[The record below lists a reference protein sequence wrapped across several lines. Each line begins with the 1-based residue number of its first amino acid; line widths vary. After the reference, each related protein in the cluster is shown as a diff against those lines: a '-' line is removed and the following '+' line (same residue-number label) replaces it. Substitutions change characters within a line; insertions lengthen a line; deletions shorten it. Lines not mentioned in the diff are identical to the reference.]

1 MSFMED
7 FMLRKLC
14 LTALFFAA
22 SFAAAGQQPIIVDC
36 DAGQS
41 LNNTISHSNKTGP
54 TTILVK
60 GTCTEYVHIDGFEK
74 LTVNG
79 MEGATVE
86 QPSTDPKGGLGFNVF
101 EINASRS
108 ITVSGLVVQARST
121 ALGSIGIR
129 GGSVDVR
136 IRNSVTDG
144 SSGIMVYEASQASL
158 ARVTAKSSAGFAAI
172 FVADRSDVHLEESAL
187 IRTVDTGWSAG
198 LFVFG
203 GHVTMHG
210 TVIRNMPVGIDVTN
224 GSVDMNNFNSYY
236 PSVWPADVVISNSV
250 GTSNTGVALQD
261 TAALN
266 LGDVKLRITN
276 AGPSW
281 SAAIQVSN
289 GSTMEAGANLVVS
302 GSQGQGVLVANNSH
316 VRLAGSSITANA
328 HGGLVVANLS
338 TATVDVSNPLTE
350 ISGNGTDLFCDSRSQ
365 IAGALNISNAS
376 IVNCKNLLPDVYE
389 PLP

>member
-1 MSFMED
+1 MF
-7 FMLRKLC
+7 RKFC

-22 SFAAAGQQPIIVDC
+22 SFAAADPLPIIVDC

-41 LNNTISHSNKTGP
+41 LNNTISHLNKTGP

-60 GTCTEYVHIDGFEK
+60 GTCTEYVHIDGFER
-74 LTVNG
+74 LTVKG

-108 ITVSGLVVQARST
+108 ITVSGLVIRARST

-158 ARVTAKSSAGFAAI
+158 ARITAKSSAGFAAI
-172 FVADRSDVHLEESAL
+172 FVADRSDVHLEESSL
-187 IRTVDTGWSAG
+187 IRTVDMGWSAG

-210 TVIRNMPVGIDVTN
+210 TVIRNMPVGIDITN

-236 PSVWPADVVISNSV
+236 PSVWPADVVISNRI
-250 GTSNTGVALQD
+250 GTSNTGVAIQD
-261 TAALN
+261 TGALN

-365 IAGALNISNAS
+365 IAGALNISNA
-376 IVNCKNLLPDVYE
+376 IVVNCKNLLPDVYE

>member
-1 MSFMED
+1 MIFMED

-14 LTALFFAA
+14 LTTLFFVANL
-22 SFAAAGQQPIIVDC
+22 AAADPQIVVDC

-41 LNNTISHSNKTGP
+41 LNKTLSHLKKTGP

-60 GTCTEYVHIDGFEK
+60 GTCTEYVHIDGFDR

-79 MEGATVE
+79 MQGATVD
-86 QPSTDPKGGLGFNVF
+86 QPSTDPTGGLGFNVF

-108 ITVSGLVVQARST
+108 VTVSGFAIHARPT
-121 ALGSIGIR
+121 AFGSIGIR

-144 SSGIMVYEASQASL
+144 SSGIVVYEASQVSL
-158 ARVTAKSSAGFAAI
+158 ARVTAKISSGPFAI
-172 FVADRSDVHLEESAL
+172 FVADRSDVHLEESL
-187 IRTVDTGWSAG
+187 LTRTVNTGWSAG
-198 LFVFG
+198 LFIFG

-210 TVIRNMPVGIDVTN
+210 TIIRNMPVGIDITN

-236 PSVWPADVVISNSV
+236 PRVWPSDVVISNPA
-250 GTSNTGVALQD
+250 GTSDAGVAIQD
-261 TAALN
+261 TSALN

-276 AGPSW
+276 AGQPW
-281 SAAIQVSN
+281 SAAVQVTN

-328 HGGLVVANLS
+328 HGGLAVANLS
-338 TATVDVSNPLTE
+338 SVTVDGSSPLTE

-365 IAGALNISNAS
+365 IAGAMNVSNAT
-376 IVNCKNLLPDVYE
+376 IVNCKNLLPELYE
-389 PLP
+389 NLP